1 MKSMTLSG
9 TQLLAFL
16 LLFFWVDAGIVAG
29 VDPSGKLRF
38 TGTFLVATVR
48 GCSLSNI
55 SYHFEFP
62 PAISEGQRLGV
73 VT

>member
-1 MKSMTLSG
+1 MTLLG
-9 TQLLAFL
+9 TQLLVFL

-29 VDPSGKLRF
+29 ADPSGKLRF
-38 TGTFLVATVR
+38 TGMFLVPTIR
-48 GCSLSNI
+48 GCSLSNF

-62 PAISEGQRLGV
+62 PGLSEGHTLGV

>member
-1 MKSMTLSG
+1 M
-9 TQLLAFL
+9 FL
-16 LLFFWVDAGIVAG
+16 LLFFWVDAGIVAS
-29 VDPSGKLRF
+29 VEPSGKLCL

-62 PAISEGQRLGV
+62 PGIFEGHRLGV